1 MSLKGKKNAG
11 GKEQHSDEWQSKSQL
26 TILAWKCRV
35 RLASLI
41 AEMIQDL
48 IFVFQ
53 LYSNCY

>member
-1 MSLKGKKNAG
+1 MSLKGKNAG
-11 GKEQHSDEWQSKSQL
+11 GEEQHSDEWRSKSHL

-48 IFVFQ
+48 TFVFQ

>member
-1 MSLKGKKNAG
+1 MSLKGKNTG
-11 GKEQHSDEWQSKSQL
+11 GEEQHSDEWRSKSHL

-48 IFVFQ
+48 TFVFQ